1 MKQKKTRATLFT
13 PAGKAVQAVG
23 LTMLFAAI
31 VGLLLAKI
39 TSWFNVDTNW
49 FVTLAI
55 TGYNVWLLGE
65 VLCLY
70 GGHWSKRTRVW
81 LIITT
86 IVVCLSLI
94 LIVLSLFG
102 VGSPSYIV
110 LILLIGNILEYRVA
124 GKMRKERQ
132 QSEGQ

>member
-1 MKQKKTRATLFT
+1 MKQKKTRTRYFT
-13 PAGKAVQAVG
+13 PAGKTMNSIG
-23 LTMLFAAI
+23 LTMFIAAI
-31 VGLLLAKI
+31 ACFLILRI

-70 GGHWSKRTRVW
+70 GGHWSKRTQVW

-86 IVVCLSLI
+86 IVVSLSLL
-94 LIVLSLFG
+94 LIVLLLFR
-102 VGSPSYIV
+102 VGSPGYII
-110 LILLIGNILEYRVA
+110 LILLIGNIMEYRVA
-124 GKMRKERQ
+124 GKMKKEAQ
-132 QSEGQ
+132 QSNEQ

>member
-1 MKQKKTRATLFT
+1 MKQKKTRTRYFT
-13 PAGKAVQAVG
+13 PAGKTMNSIG
-23 LTMLFAAI
+23 LTMFIAAI
-31 VGLLLAKI
+31 ACFLILRI

-70 GGHWSKRTRVW
+70 GGHWSKRTQIW

-86 IVVCLSLI
+86 IVVSLSLL
-94 LIVLSLFG
+94 LIVLLLFR
-102 VGSPSYIV
+102 VGSPGYII
-110 LILLIGNILEYRVA
+110 LILLIGNIMEYRVA
-124 GKMRKERQ
+124 GKMKKEAQ
-132 QSEGQ
+132 QSNEQ

>member
-1 MKQKKTRATLFT
+1 MKQKKTRTRYFT
-13 PAGKAVQAVG
+13 PAGKTMNSIG
-23 LTMLFAAI
+23 LTMFIAAI
-31 VGLLLAKI
+31 ACFLILRI

-70 GGHWSKRTRVW
+70 GGHWSKRTQIW

-86 IVVCLSLI
+86 IVVSLSLL
-94 LIVLSLFG
+94 LIVLLLFR
-102 VGSPSYIV
+102 VGSPGYII
-110 LILLIGNILEYRVA
+110 LILLLGNIMEYRVA
-124 GKMRKERQ
+124 GKMKKEAQ
-132 QSEGQ
+132 QSNEQ